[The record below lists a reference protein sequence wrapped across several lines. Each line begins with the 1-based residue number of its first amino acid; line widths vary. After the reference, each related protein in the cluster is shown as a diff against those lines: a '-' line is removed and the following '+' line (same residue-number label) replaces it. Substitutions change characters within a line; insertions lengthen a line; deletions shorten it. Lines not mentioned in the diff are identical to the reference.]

1 MLYNISFYSAWLSV
15 IFFVL
20 TVSNFIAKKIV
31 EKYEEKLKKSPLGN
45 LIYIILFRYIMRFG
59 HKNLGYL
66 TLFFILIHAS
76 INLFSYG
83 IINFTGILT
92 LLFMIIQI
100 IVGIFAVKYKHF
112 KEGKYLFIHRI
123 LTIFLIVLVLIHIYY
138 PWIINNYFS

>member
-66 TLFFILIHAS
+66 TLFFF
-76 INLFSYG
+76 N
-83 IINFTGILT
+83 
-92 LLFMIIQI
+92 
-100 IVGIFAVKYKHF
+100 
-112 KEGKYLFIHRI
+112 
-123 LTIFLIVLVLIHIYY
+123 
-138 PWIINNYFS
+138 